1 MKWQY
6 YLVRKKEWI
15 VVDVLIKAGCFVA
28 IILIG
33 YTLRRVGFFK
43 EGDFQVLSKIVLKI
57 TLPAA
62 IVSSVANKEIS
73 PSLLFISLLGL
84 AGGILYIL
92 IMCLLNARN
101 SREQMAF
108 DVVNTPGYN
117 IGNFTLPFVQ
127 SFLGPVGVLTVSLF
141 DVGNAMVCLGGSY
154 SIASII
160 KSGGKFDVRKIAN
173 KLVRSVPFD
182 TYVIMLVL
190 GLLQVKLP
198 AFVTTFAG
206 TISSGNAFL
215 AMLMIGVGF
224 NLSGDRSQIKHI
236 AKIIAVRYGVAIV
249 LALVFFNL
257 LPIELE
263 YRQALALLV
272 FSPIGS
278 AAPAFTAELKGDI
291 GLSSAIN
298 SVSIIISVVCIVMTL
313 ALVL

>member
-1 MKWQY
+1 M
-6 YLVRKKEWI
+6 
-15 VVDVLIKAGCFVA
+15 VDVLIKAGCFVA

-43 EGDFQVLSKIVLKI
+43 EGDFQVLSKVVLKI

-182 TYVIMLVL
+182 TYVIMLIL

-206 TISSGNAFL
+206 TISGGNAFL

-257 LPIELE
+257 LPLELE

-291 GLSSAIN
+291 GLASAIN
-298 SVSIIISVVCIVMTL
+298 SVSIIISVVCIVVTL

>member
-1 MKWQY
+1 M
-6 YLVRKKEWI
+6 
-15 VVDVLIKAGCFVA
+15 VDVLIKAGCFVA

-206 TISSGNAFL
+206 TISGGNAFL

>member
-1 MKWQY
+1 
-6 YLVRKKEWI
+6 

-291 GLSSAIN
+291 GLASAIN
-298 SVSIIISVVCIVMTL
+298 SVSIIISVVCIVVTL

>member
-1 MKWQY
+1 M
-6 YLVRKKEWI
+6 
-15 VVDVLIKAGCFVA
+15 VDVLIKAGCFVA

-33 YTLRRVGFFK
+33 YTLRRAGFFK

-62 IVSSVANKEIS
+62 IVASVANKEIS

-84 AGGILYIL
+84 ACGVLYIL
-92 IMCLLNARN
+92 IMCLLNAKN
-101 SREQMAF
+101 SRGQMAF

-117 IGNFTLPFVQ
+117 IGNFTMPFVQ

-182 TYVIMLVL
+182 TYVIMLIL
-190 GLLQVKLP
+190 GLLKIKLP
-198 AFVTTFAG
+198 GFVTTFAG
-206 TISSGNAFL
+206 TVSGGNAFL

-224 NLSGDRSQIKHI
+224 NLSGDKSQIKHI
-236 AKIIAVRYGVAIV
+236 AKIITVRYGIAIT

-257 LPIELE
+257 LPLELE

-291 GLSSAIN
+291 GLASAIN
-298 SVSIIISVVCIVMTL
+298 SVSIIISVVCIVVTL

>member
-1 MKWQY
+1 M
-6 YLVRKKEWI
+6 
-15 VVDVLIKAGCFVA
+15 VDVLIKAGCFVA

-182 TYVIMLVL
+182 TYVIMLIL

-206 TISSGNAFL
+206 TISGGNAFL

-291 GLSSAIN
+291 GLASAIN
-298 SVSIIISVVCIVMTL
+298 SVSIIISVVCIVVTL

>member
-1 MKWQY
+1 M
-6 YLVRKKEWI
+6 
-15 VVDVLIKAGCFVA
+15 VDVLIKAGCFVA

-92 IMCLLNARN
+92 LMCLLNARK

-117 IGNFTLPFVQ
+117 IGSFTLPFVQ
-127 SFLGPVGVLTVSLF
+127 SFLGPIGVLTVSLF

-182 TYVIMLVL
+182 TYVIMLIL

-206 TISSGNAFL
+206 TISGGNAFL

-291 GLSSAIN
+291 GLASAIN
-298 SVSIIISVVCIVMTL
+298 SVSIIISVVCIVVTL

>member
-1 MKWQY
+1 M
-6 YLVRKKEWI
+6 I
-15 VVDVLIKAGCFVA
+15 DVLIKAGCFVA

-33 YTLRRVGFFK
+33 YTLRKAGFFK

-62 IVSSVANKEIS
+62 IVSSVANKEIA
-73 PSLLFISLLGL
+73 PSLLFISFLGL

-92 IMCLLNARN
+92 IMCLLNVKN

-160 KSGGKFDVRKIAN
+160 KSGGRFDVRKIAG

-190 GLLQVKLP
+190 GLLKIKLP
-198 AFVTTFAG
+198 GFVTTFAG
-206 TISSGNAFL
+206 TISGGNAFL

-236 AKIIAVRYGVAIV
+236 AKIIAVRYGIAIA
-249 LALVFFNL
+249 LALVFFNV

-291 GLSSAIN
+291 GLASAIN
-298 SVSIIISVVCIVMTL
+298 SVSIIISVVCIVVTL

>member
-1 MKWQY
+1 M
-6 YLVRKKEWI
+6 I
-15 VVDVLIKAGCFVA
+15 DVLIKAGCFVA

-33 YTLRRVGFFK
+33 YTLRKAGFFK

-62 IVSSVANKEIS
+62 IVSSVANKEIA
-73 PSLLFISLLGL
+73 PSLLFISILGL

-92 IMCLLNARN
+92 IMCLLNVKN

-160 KSGGKFDVRKIAN
+160 KSGGRFDVRKIAG

-190 GLLQVKLP
+190 GLLKIKLP
-198 AFVTTFAG
+198 GFVTTFAG
-206 TISSGNAFL
+206 TISGGNAFL

-236 AKIIAVRYGVAIV
+236 AKIIAVRYGIAIA
-249 LALVFFNL
+249 LALVFFNV

-291 GLSSAIN
+291 GLASAIN
-298 SVSIIISVVCIVMTL
+298 SVSIIISVACIVVTL

>member
-1 MKWQY
+1 M
-6 YLVRKKEWI
+6 
-15 VVDVLIKAGCFVA
+15 VDVLIKAGCFVA

-92 IMCLLNARN
+92 LMCLLNARK

-127 SFLGPVGVLTVSLF
+127 SFLGPIGVLTVSLF

-182 TYVIMLVL
+182 TYVIMLIL

-206 TISSGNAFL
+206 TISGGNAFL

-257 LPIELE
+257 LPLELE

-291 GLSSAIN
+291 GLASAIN
-298 SVSIIISVVCIVMTL
+298 SVSIIISVVCIVVTL

>member
-1 MKWQY
+1 M
-6 YLVRKKEWI
+6 
-15 VVDVLIKAGCFVA
+15 VDVLIKAGCFVA

-206 TISSGNAFL
+206 TISGGNAFL

-236 AKIIAVRYGVAIV
+236 TKIIAVRYGVAIV

-291 GLSSAIN
+291 GLASAIN
-298 SVSIIISVVCIVMTL
+298 SVSIIISVVCIVVTL

>member
-291 GLSSAIN
+291 GLASAIN
-298 SVSIIISVVCIVMTL
+298 SVSIIISVVCIVVTL

>member
-1 MKWQY
+1 MT
-6 YLVRKKEWI
+6 
-15 VVDVLIKAGCFVA
+15 DVLIKAGCFVA

-33 YTLRRVGFFK
+33 YTLRKAGFFK

-62 IVSSVANKEIS
+62 IVSSVANKEIA
-73 PSLLFISLLGL
+73 PSLLFISGLGL
-84 AGGILYIL
+84 ACGVLYIL
-92 IMCLLNARN
+92 IMCLLNAKN
-101 SREQMAF
+101 SRDLMAF

-182 TYVIMLVL
+182 TYVIMLIL
-190 GLLQVKLP
+190 GLLKIKLP
-198 AFVTTFAG
+198 GFVTTFAG
-206 TISSGNAFL
+206 TVSGGNAFL

-224 NLSGDRSQIKHI
+224 NLSGDKSQIKHI
-236 AKIIAVRYGVAIV
+236 AKIIAVRYGIAIA

-257 LPIELE
+257 LPLELE

-291 GLSSAIN
+291 GLASAIN
-298 SVSIIISVVCIVMTL
+298 SVSIIISVVCIVVTL

>member
-1 MKWQY
+1 
-6 YLVRKKEWI
+6 VI
-15 VVDVLIKAGCFVA
+15 DVLIKAGCFVA

-33 YTLRRVGFFK
+33 YTLRKAGFFK

-62 IVSSVANKEIS
+62 IVSSVANKEIA
-73 PSLLFISLLGL
+73 PSLLFISFLGL

-92 IMCLLNARN
+92 IMCLLNVKN

-160 KSGGKFDVRKIAN
+160 KSGGRFDVRKIAG

-190 GLLQVKLP
+190 GLLKIKLP
-198 AFVTTFAG
+198 GFVTTFAG
-206 TISSGNAFL
+206 TISGGNAFL

-236 AKIIAVRYGVAIV
+236 AKIIAVRYGIAIA
-249 LALVFFNL
+249 LALVFFNV

-291 GLSSAIN
+291 GLASAIN
-298 SVSIIISVVCIVMTL
+298 SVSIIISVVCIVVTL

>member
-1 MKWQY
+1 M
-6 YLVRKKEWI
+6 
-15 VVDVLIKAGCFVA
+15 VDVLIKAGCFVA

-182 TYVIMLVL
+182 TYVIMLIL

-206 TISSGNAFL
+206 TISGGNAFL

-257 LPIELE
+257 LPLELE

-291 GLSSAIN
+291 GLASAIN
-298 SVSIIISVVCIVMTL
+298 SVSIIISVVCIVVTL

>member
-1 MKWQY
+1 M
-6 YLVRKKEWI
+6 
-15 VVDVLIKAGCFVA
+15 VDVLIKAGCFVA

-43 EGDFQVLSKIVLKI
+43 EGDFQVLSKVVLKI

-182 TYVIMLVL
+182 TYVIMLIL

-206 TISSGNAFL
+206 TISGGNAFL

-291 GLSSAIN
+291 GLASAIN
-298 SVSIIISVVCIVMTL
+298 SVSIIISVVCIVVTL

>member
-1 MKWQY
+1 M
-6 YLVRKKEWI
+6 
-15 VVDVLIKAGCFVA
+15 VDVLIKAGCFVA

-33 YTLRRVGFFK
+33 YTLRKVGFFK

-62 IVSSVANKEIS
+62 IVSSVANKAIA

-84 AGGILYIL
+84 MGGVLYIAL
-92 IMCLLNARN
+92 MCLLNLR
-101 SREQMAF
+101 STRDQMAF

-160 KSGGKFDVRKIAN
+160 KSGGKFDVRKIVG
-173 KLVRSVPFD
+173 KLIRSVPFD
-182 TYVIMLVL
+182 TYIIMLVL
-190 GLLQVKLP
+190 GLLQIPVP
-198 AFVTTFAG
+198 EFVTTFAG
-206 TISSGNAFL
+206 TISGGNAFL

-224 NLSGDRSQIKHI
+224 NLSGDRSQIAHI
-236 AKIIAVRYGVAIV
+236 AKIVAVRYGIAIV
-249 LALVFFNL
+249 LALIFFNL
-257 LPIELE
+257 LPLELE

-291 GLSSAIN
+291 GLASAIN
-298 SVSIIISVVCIVMTL
+298 SVSIIISVICIVAVL